1 VAASSGG
8 YLSRRIAYIDG
19 LRAVAVL
26 SVVVFHVAH
35 WDAKLGP
42 GVLQHAFI
50 EGAHGVDLF
59 FVLSGFCLSY
69 PVLRTMHARRTALF
83 DIAGYAARRV
93 VRIVPPYYLAIL
105 VIACG
110 LLIIDHA
117 GWRIPEELSVARVTW
132 FNMAKQVLFA
142 DRRPEFLNPS
152 FWTLAVEW
160 RWYFIFPLV
169 LVLWTRSMRAFIFVA
184 ACCVIA
190 GAATR
195 AGGFDLPILP
205 AFMLGIV
212 AAEIELQQRPVGRVA
227 VLMCILAVCL
237 GLFLEPYY
245 AVGYFLQ
252 QQPGWQ
258 LAAFFFVLA
267 AGSVPSL
274 RAALSVRPLVWIGV
288 ASYSIYLIHEP
299 VIGALEYNTQIPP
312 ALAGAVAVIA
322 GVAFWAIFERPFMK
336 NPLKGRL
343 IAIISPLVARFA
355 TLVGVPSSIQLSLTT
370 GGDKP
375 KLPDQPSSKEMQTE
389 TLLHIS
395 GA

>member
-1 VAASSGG
+1 
-8 YLSRRIAYIDG
+8 
-19 LRAVAVL
+19 
-26 SVVVFHVAH
+26 
-35 WDAKLGP
+35 
-42 GVLQHAFI
+42 
-50 EGAHGVDLF
+50 
-59 FVLSGFCLSY
+59 
-69 PVLRTMHARRTALF
+69 M
-83 DIAGYAARRV
+83 
-93 VRIVPPYYLAIL
+93 PPYYLAIL
-105 VIACG
+105 VIVCG
-110 LLIIDHA
+110 LLIIDHTS
-117 GWRIPEELSVARVTW
+117 WRMPEELSLARVTW

-169 LVLWTRSMRAFIFVA
+169 LVLWTRSMRALIFA

-195 AGGFDLPILP
+195 ASGFDLPILP

-227 VLMCILAVCL
+227 VLMCILAICL

-274 RAALSVRPLVWIGV
+274 RAALLRSTTRLDWNSVVQ
-288 ASYSIYLIHEP
+288 H
-299 VIGALEYNTQIPP
+299 
-312 ALAGAVAVIA
+312 
-322 GVAFWAIFERPFMK
+322 
-336 NPLKGRL
+336 
-343 IAIISPLVARFA
+343 
-355 TLVGVPSSIQLSLTT
+355 
-370 GGDKP
+370 
-375 KLPDQPSSKEMQTE
+375 LPHS
-389 TLLHIS
+389 
-395 GA
+395 